1 MKLENKHIL
10 TLILIG
16 KTQTIESNQNDYLS
30 QFDNINRL
38 TPQIWNA
45 SLNKL
50 SDNNIIKLF
59 KGIVLTEKT
68 LKWTGGSVAGGI
80 WIYKE
85 IERRKI
91 DNDYQIAN
99 WALMT
104 TNNPCIPFGSINH
117 SKKNVVDY
125 FLMRQEFSHRQEI
138 EKISKEK
145 RLLES
150 QISGLENTVSRLN
163 NNISE
168 LKERLEFSKL
178 SGNELGSK
186 IVSDDNHPVYYYYN
200 EIENLLS
207 DKSVDKKILENIL
220 NKFNEKE
227 KGKNKL
233 LKNRLI
239 GEINNR

>member
-1 MKLENKHIL
+1 MKLENKHIE
-10 TLILIG
+10 TLMLIG
-16 KTQTIESNQNDYLS
+16 KTQIIESNQNDYLS
-30 QFDNINRL
+30 QSDNINRL
-38 TPQIWNA
+38 SPQIWNVFF
-45 SLNKL
+45 NEL

-104 TNNPCIPFGSINH
+104 TNNPYIPFGSINH

-125 FLMRQEFSHRQEI
+125 FLMKQEFSHKQEV
-138 EKISKEK
+138 EKITKEK
-145 RLLES
+145 RLLEN
-150 QISGLENTVSRLN
+150 QISGIENTVVRLK
-163 NNISE
+163 NNITE

-178 SGNELGSK
+178 SGNALGSK
-186 IVSDDNHPVYYYYN
+186 IVSDNNHPVYYYYN
-200 EIENLLS
+200 EIEKLLR
-207 DKSVDKKILENIL
+207 DKSVEKKLLKSILK
-220 NKFNEKE
+220 KFKEKE
-227 KGKNKL
+227 KKNIKL

-239 GEINNR
+239 EEINNR